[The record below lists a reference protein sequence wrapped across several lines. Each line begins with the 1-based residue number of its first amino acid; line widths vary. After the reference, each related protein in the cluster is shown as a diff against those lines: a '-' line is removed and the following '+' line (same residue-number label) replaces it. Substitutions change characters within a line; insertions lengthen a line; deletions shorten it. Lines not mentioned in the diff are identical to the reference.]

1 MLKQS
6 HVYDVRVNRN
16 TRELRALC
24 VGRHEFI
31 AEHLG
36 RYFAALGIETEVAVG
51 LERAVEAAQRCSPDV
66 VLCEYELLATLP
78 LAAWED
84 NERLSHTAIIAVS
97 LSRRPNELHPLDVNS
112 ISGFLYLPTLD
123 AESALRLI
131 RAAAASTRAQYSPLP
146 PSTSPP
152 HSERNL
158 LTT

>member
-1 MLKQS
+1 M
-6 HVYDVRVNRN
+6 
-16 TRELRALC
+16 
-24 VGRHEFI
+24 GRHEFV

-36 RYFAALGIETEVAVG
+36 RYFAELGLQTEFTVG
-51 LERAVEAAQRCSPDV
+51 LDGAVKAAQQCSPDV

-78 LAAWED
+78 LAAWEN

-123 AESALRLI
+123 SESALRII

-152 HSERNL
+152 KHSERSL